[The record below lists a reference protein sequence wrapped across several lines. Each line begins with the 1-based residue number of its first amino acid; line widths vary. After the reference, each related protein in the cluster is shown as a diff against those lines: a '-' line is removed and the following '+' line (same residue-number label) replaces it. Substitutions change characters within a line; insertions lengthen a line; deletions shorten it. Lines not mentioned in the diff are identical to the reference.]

1 MAECDQPRSLL
12 EPWPRVAA
20 AGNQYEWIYGDD
32 VQDEAGVRGQGVQN
46 PASLFG
52 NHQFVQVS
60 LGGVTKWLDPSYGLE
75 YEGATDDDRLL
86 DFDNKAI
93 AGYFVIVWATVK
105 EAKLGMMGVD
115 LNGDG
120 DTADEVGAWVL
131 LAKPN
136 PPGNQLLRFTAL
148 PHTKE
153 Y

>member
-1 MAECDQPRSLL
+1 MDL
-12 EPWPRVAA
+12 W
-20 AGNQYEWIYGDD
+20 GDE
-32 VQDEAGVRGQGVQN
+32 QDEVGVRGQGVQN

-75 YEGATDDDRLL
+75 YEEATDDDRLL

-120 DTADEVGAWVL
+120 DTADEVGAWAL
-131 LAKPN
+131 LARPN
-136 PPGNQLLRFTAL
+136 PLGNQLRRITR
-148 PHTKE
+148 E